1 MATINQTLTTLKTII
16 LRLSVF
22 LAFTCATVLHAQKS
36 KEIKDC
42 KFAVEDTTK
51 GQELRTTPDYLM
63 YERTFA
69 GSSQFIFFSL
79 SNSQDLPIINF
90 QLLSKSK
97 DFPKMYCFEKDAR
110 VYVQLANNKIVT
122 LIYAGEGQCAQ
133 LIYDEIEKNN
143 IRALSGA
150 FLFMKGSIE
159 DLESS
164 TITFIRVKYSGEM
177 IDYPIRSELISE
189 SMKKTYKPDSYL
201 KENLKCVK

>member
-1 MATINQTLTTLKTII
+1 MLCSLN
-16 LRLSVF
+16 LS
-22 LAFTCATVLHAQKS
+22 AQKKNEN
-36 KEIKDC
+36 KEC
-42 KFAVEDTTK
+42 KYAVEDTTQ

-63 YERTFA
+63 YERSFA
-69 GSSQFIFFSL
+69 GSSQFLFFSL
-79 SNSQDLPIINF
+79 SNSQELPLVNF

-133 LIYDEIEKNN
+133 LIYDGVEKNN
-143 IRALSGA
+143 IRALSGV

-177 IDYPIRSELISE
+177 VDYPIRSELVSE
-189 SMKKTYKPDSYL
+189 SMKQTYRPDTYL